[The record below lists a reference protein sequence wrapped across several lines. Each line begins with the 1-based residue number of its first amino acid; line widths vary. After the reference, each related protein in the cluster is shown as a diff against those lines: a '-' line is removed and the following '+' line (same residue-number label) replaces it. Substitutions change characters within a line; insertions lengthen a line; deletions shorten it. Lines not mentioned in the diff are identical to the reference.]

1 MASDSDRP
9 ASTPLEDYALL
20 SDLRTAPLV
29 SREGSVD
36 WLCFPSVDSSAVFSA
51 LLGEPDDGRWKM
63 SIADGTVVSRRYRP
77 GTFVLETQWESP
89 TGRATVVDLLP
100 TEDDRANLV
109 REVTCTEG
117 TVRVEHDL
125 RIRPDYN
132 RSAPWVHLRELPEG
146 GSGIA
151 AIAGPDML
159 VLRGPQLS
167 IREDGEAHHD
177 PSAEGEVGRWL
188 GGSFELGEGE
198 SRSWVLTWC
207 ESWEPVPQP
216 VDIEAAMARTA
227 RYWSDWKDAVCSRG
241 RLSEGR
247 VRSLLVLRALT
258 NGLTGGIVAAPTASL
273 PEDFGGVRNWDYRY
287 TWLRDAS
294 LTIEAMVDHG
304 YTEGARDWRDWLLRA
319 VAGDPDRVQIM
330 YGIDGRRRLP
340 EHELDH
346 LSGYEGSRPVRIG
359 NGAVD
364 QYQADVVGEVML
376 ALGALRD
383 AGEPEDR
390 WSWGLQKNLLRYC
403 VRRIDDPDHGLWE
416 MRGEAAF
423 FTHGRV
429 MMWAAFN
436 EGLRAVREHGAIR
449 GETGRHDG
457 WPDGDDQDADSELS
471 DGTTAEDRA
480 GTAVLATP
488 GEVRLWTEL
497 RDRLHDEIMERG
509 WNEELGSFTQ
519 TYAPGH
525 GSQEVD
531 ASLLQ
536 LTHTGFIDAD
546 DPKMLST
553 VARIERDLVD
563 EHGFVARYRTASGSD
578 GLEGDEYPFLLCLAW
593 LAEQYARSGRVDDA
607 REALDRLES
616 CANDLGLLAEEYS
629 PEHGRL
635 AGNFPQAFSHLGHL
649 RAAQAVERAEG
660 AGPES
665 DRAGS
670 CRAPDAPSA
679 DGPAADGAA
688 GDQANSPA

>member
-1 MASDSDRP
+1 MTYDFDRTS
-9 ASTPLEDYALL
+9 ATLIEDYALL

-36 WLCFPSVDSSAVFSA
+36 WLCFPAVDSAAVFSA
-51 LLGEPDDGRWKM
+51 LLGDPEDGRWKM

-89 TGRATVVDLLP
+89 TGRATVVDVLP
-100 TEDDRANLV
+100 TEDERANLV
-109 REVTCTEG
+109 RQVTVTEG
-117 TVRVEHDL
+117 TVTVEHDL

-132 RSAPWVHLRELPEG
+132 RSSPWVHLRELPEG
-146 GSGIA
+146 GQGIV

-159 VLRGPQLS
+159 VLRGPLLS
-167 IREDGEAHHD
+167 VQDDDGQHD
-177 PSAEGEVGRWL
+177 PSAEGEIGRRL
-188 GGSFELGEGE
+188 GGEFELSQGQ
-198 SRSWVLTWC
+198 SQAWVLTWC
-207 ESWEPVPQP
+207 QSWNDVPQAI
-216 VDIEAAMARTA
+216 DIEAAVARTEQ
-227 RYWSDWKDAVCSRG
+227 YWTGWRG
-241 RLSEGR
+241 EACAQGLLSEAR
-247 VRSLLVLRALT
+247 ERSLLVLRALT
-258 NGLTGGIVAAPTASL
+258 NSATGGIVAAPTAAL

-304 YTEGARDWRDWLLRA
+304 STETARHWRDWLLRA
-319 VAGDPDRVQIM
+319 VAGDPESIQIM

-340 EHELDH
+340 EEELEH
-346 LSGYEGSRPVRIG
+346 LDGYEGSRPVRIG

-403 VRRIDDPDHGLWE
+403 EQRIDDPDHGLWE
-416 MRGEAAF
+416 MRGEPAF

-436 EGLRAVREHGAIR
+436 EALRAVHDHGEIR
-449 GETGRHDG
+449 DGVAQEQG
-457 WPDGDDQDADSELS
+457 WPELVGAGAADGRDPEDAPENGADS
-471 DGTTAEDRA
+471 AI
-480 GTAVLATP
+480 LATP
-488 GEVRLWTEL
+488 EEVRRWTEL
-497 RDRLHDEIMERG
+497 RDRLHAEIMERG
-509 WNEELGSFTQ
+509 WNEELGAFTQ

-525 GSQEVD
+525 GEQEVD

-536 LTHTGFIDAD
+536 LPHTDFIAAD

-553 VARIERDLVD
+553 VARIERDLMD
-563 EHGFVARYRTASGSD
+563 EHGFVARYRTESGSD
-578 GLEGDEYPFLLCLAW
+578 GLAGDEYPFLLCLAW
-593 LAEQYARSGRVDDA
+593 LAEQYACSGRVQDA
-607 REALDRLES
+607 RAALDRLES

-629 PEHGRL
+629 PVHRRL

-660 AGPES
+660 GAAEEPQS
-665 DRAGS
+665 DRLGS
-670 CRAPDAPSA
+670 GRSPQSA
-679 DGPAADGAA
+679 DA
-688 GDQANSPA
+688 QANSAE